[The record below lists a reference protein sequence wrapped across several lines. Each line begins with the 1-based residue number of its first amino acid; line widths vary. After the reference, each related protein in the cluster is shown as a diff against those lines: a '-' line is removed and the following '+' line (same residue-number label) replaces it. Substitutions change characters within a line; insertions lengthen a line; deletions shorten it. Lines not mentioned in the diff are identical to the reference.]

1 MNLTEDQL
9 KQLEILAGLFFS
21 LQDMMLALDIPL
33 YAEQD
38 FKQMVKYE
46 KTHPAFLAYQKGR
59 LTAEIE
65 LRQSI
70 KQAALNG
77 SNPAQTTM
85 MDFYNNSKP

>member
-33 YAEQD
+33 YKEQD
-38 FKQMVKYE
+38 FKQTVKYE